1 MPKLHIFGVDVSK
14 DHLDVIR
21 HGVAAKPER
30 FANSGDGFAAF
41 IARHRKLAANSLIV
55 CEATG
60 GHEWGFLDALARAG
74 FAAHRVQPLKAK
86 HFMRSLGWGK
96 TDRLDAA
103 ALARYGHERQDQLAR
118 FTPPDQTER
127 KLQALLQR
135 RDDLI
140 AMRTAEQAR
149 AKSPPGRLVADSINA
164 VLKALQDQITCTE
177 QAIEQVISQ
186 QASLRQKQQLLS
198 AIPGIGQHTAAVL
211 IGLMPELGQLDRRQ
225 AASLAGLAPHPRDS
239 GRTSR
244 YRSTGRGRTRVKRA
258 LFMAAMAARRYH
270 PELKAFYERLRH
282 NGKTKMV
289 ALTAVMRKLITI
301 ANAKIRDQL
310 CYAKTG

>member
-21 HGVAAKPER
+21 HGAAAKPQR
-30 FANSGDGFAAF
+30 FANSSEGFAAF
-41 IARHRKLAANSLIV
+41 IARHRGVAAHSLIV

-60 GHEWGFLDALARAG
+60 GHEWGFLDALAQAG

-103 ALARYGHERQDQLAR
+103 ALARYGHERQDRLAR
-118 FTPPDQTER
+118 FTPPDPSQR

-149 AKSPPGRLVADSINA
+149 AKSPPGRLVAESIEA
-164 VLKALQDQITCTE
+164 VVNALQDQIAGIE
-177 QAIEQVISQ
+177 QAIARLIDK
-186 QASLRQKQQLLS
+186 QAELRRKHQILS

-211 IGLMPELGQLDRRQ
+211 IGLMPELGQIDRRQ

-239 GRTSR
+239 GTTSR

-258 LFMAAMAARRYH
+258 LFMAAMTARRYH
-270 PELKAFYERLRH
+270 PDLKAFYERLRH

-289 ALTAVMRKLITI
+289 PLTAVMRKLITI

-310 CYAKTG
+310 GHIETG